1 MKLLQQKPIAW
12 ISGPLA
18 ALTVYWLP
26 LPLETAAHQV
36 AAIMIFCLVFW
47 ITEVI
52 PLSITALLGVTIA
65 VMLGIADM
73 QTAFTSLGH
82 PIILLFFGSFLLSR
96 AMIRHGL
103 DKRIALIVLSFPFFQ
118 KNLFRLFLG
127 FSLVSF
133 LLSMWVSNSV
143 AVAMLLPLMI
153 GVITLVQTT
162 DNPDKNLPVYML
174 LGIAYSASIGG
185 ISTIIGSP
193 PNLIGVQYL
202 SQFGIKVDFLKWMIM
217 VLPVSLSMY
226 GFLLFYIYK
235 KLKRCSFNEE
245 SISDYLK
252 EHAGELRPFSTGE
265 RNTVIVFFFAVFL
278 WLLPGFLN
286 LLGLESAYFFVIKIL
301 PDSLVALI
309 AAILLYLLPCDKKL
323 TGTLRAE
330 DLRLI
335 DWNTILL
342 FGGGLALGTLVI
354 NTGLAA
360 FIGSSIA
367 DSVSEGNVPFII
379 FFLITGILFLT
390 EISSNT
396 AIAITF
402 IPIVIDILTTLQ
414 LNVLYPVIG
423 IVIASSFAFMMPI
436 STPPNA
442 IIFGSGLV
450 PVSKMLK
457 TGLLLNITGAL
468 IIFFRVMVYIKFL

>member
-133 LLSMWVSNSV
+133 VLSMWVSNSV

-442 IIFGSGLV
+442 IVFGSGLV

-468 IIFFRVMVYIKFL
+468 IIFFWVMVYIKFL

>member
-442 IIFGSGLV
+442 IVFGSGLV

>member
-442 IIFGSGLV
+442 IVFGSGLV

-468 IIFFRVMVYIKFL
+468 IIFFWVMVYIKFL

>member
-133 LLSMWVSNSV
+133 VLSMWVSNSV

-174 LGIAYSASIGG
+174 LGIAYSA
-185 ISTIIGSP
+185 
-193 PNLIGVQYL
+193 
-202 SQFGIKVDFLKWMIM
+202 
-217 VLPVSLSMY
+217 
-226 GFLLFYIYK
+226 
-235 KLKRCSFNEE
+235 
-245 SISDYLK
+245 
-252 EHAGELRPFSTGE
+252 
-265 RNTVIVFFFAVFL
+265 
-278 WLLPGFLN
+278 
-286 LLGLESAYFFVIKIL
+286 
-301 PDSLVALI
+301 
-309 AAILLYLLPCDKKL
+309 
-323 TGTLRAE
+323 
-330 DLRLI
+330 
-335 DWNTILL
+335 
-342 FGGGLALGTLVI
+342 
-354 NTGLAA
+354 
-360 FIGSSIA
+360 
-367 DSVSEGNVPFII
+367 
-379 FFLITGILFLT
+379 
-390 EISSNT
+390 
-396 AIAITF
+396 
-402 IPIVIDILTTLQ
+402 
-414 LNVLYPVIG
+414 
-423 IVIASSFAFMMPI
+423 
-436 STPPNA
+436 
-442 IIFGSGLV
+442 
-450 PVSKMLK
+450 
-457 TGLLLNITGAL
+457 
-468 IIFFRVMVYIKFL
+468 